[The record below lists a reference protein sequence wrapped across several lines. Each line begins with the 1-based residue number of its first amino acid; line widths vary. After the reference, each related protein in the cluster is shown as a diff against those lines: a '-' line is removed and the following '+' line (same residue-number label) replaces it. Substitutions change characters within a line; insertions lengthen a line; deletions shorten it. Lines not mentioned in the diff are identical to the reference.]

1 MSALKVRLARWHVL
15 ESSLVEIY
23 DAEQPVARGVDWYEK
38 LIKTEDSSPLRLL
51 PETLGPPLDTVH
63 PVTL

>member
-1 MSALKVRLARWHVL
+1 MKVRLARWHVL
-15 ESSLVEIY
+15 KSSLVEIY

-38 LIKTEDSSPLRLL
+38 LIKTEDSFLRLL
-51 PETLGPPLDTVH
+51 PETLGPLLDTAH